1 MTEASDFDSIKKHM
15 KSLLRNFLVCLTT
28 LYLTTLFNKGFQI
41 EGDLQTFLTASAVF
55 TVIAVF
61 LKPVLK
67 LLFFPIN
74 LLSLGLFSWLI
85 NVAVL
90 YLLTFFV
97 PQVKVL
103 AWDFSGFSYQQF
115 NLPAYHFTVITNFI
129 FISFILSFMVN
140 FLNWLSH

>member
-1 MTEASDFDSIKKHM
+1 M

-28 LYLTTLFNKGFQI
+28 LYLVTLFDKGFRV
-41 EGDLQTFLTASAVF
+41 EGDLQIFLTTAAVF
-55 TVIAVF
+55 TLIALF
-61 LKPVLK
+61 LKPLLK
-67 LLFFPIN
+67 ILFFPIN

-103 AWDFSGFSYQQF
+103 VWDFSGFSYQQF
-115 NLPAYHFTVITNFI
+115 TLPAYHFTVIINFI
-129 FISFILSFMVN
+129 FISFILSFCQN